1 MELAFTIS
9 QHAINTDS
17 FFHLLAGIQE
27 DQYNWR
33 PAPDKWNLKEVLYHL
48 RDEEREDFRPRMQ
61 SVLEDPNK
69 PFNPIDPAKWVKSR
83 KYAKKDYYKAL
94 SSFIHQRHISLEWLK
109 SLEDPDLT
117 KAYQHE
123 KLGSLSAMLLLE
135 NWAVHD
141 LLHIRQI
148 VNLKL
153 EYLKHVAS
161 EPLDYAGGE

>member
-1 MELAFTIS
+1 MELAF
-9 QHAINTDS
+9 AIGQFADNTRS
-17 FFHLLAGIQE
+17 FIDLLGGIQE

-33 PAPDKWNLKEVLYHL
+33 PAPGKWNLKEVLYHL

-61 SVLEDPNK
+61 IVLEDPSK
-69 PFNPIDPAKWVKSR
+69 PFKPIDPENWVTSR
-83 KYAKKDYYKAL
+83 NYATKEFYKAFN
-94 SSFIHQRHISLEWLK
+94 SFLDQRQISMKWLK

-123 KLGSLSAMLLLE
+123 KLGKLSAMLLLE
-135 NWAVHD
+135 NWVVHD

-153 EYLKHVAS
+153 EYLKYLSS
-161 EPLDYAGGE
+161 EPLDYAGGV